1 MTLRQ
6 SSNHIGCVNQLKTMG
21 QMKELVLGGDGLIG
35 STLARELTQQG
46 HHVTSL
52 DLKNGFDLRLVDDR
66 PFLECDR
73 VWFLAWDTGGARYI
87 EATDR
92 QHVQYKHNCELT
104 VRVMDALS
112 RTRKPF
118 LFVSSQLAGL
128 PTAYG
133 TTKLMAASWSLQ
145 LGGKV
150 ARLWNTYGW
159 EEPDVRSHVITDLVL
174 SGLTR
179 GRVTCMTNGLERRR
193 FIYKTDCVEALIKL
207 FEGSQQ
213 TAEIAG
219 PEWVTI
225 RQVGEEV
232 ARQLSVEFEAGSVSG
247 SEVIIDPMALLPDW
261 RPKVSLDEGIARV
274 IADARAYLPAAASVG
289 RSSEQ

>member
-1 MTLRQ
+1 MNEMR
-6 SSNHIGCVNQLKTMG
+6 
-21 QMKELVLGGDGLIG
+21 ELVLGGDGLIG
-35 STLARELTQQG
+35 STLVHELSKLG
-46 HHVTSL
+46 HRVTSL
-52 DLKNGFDLRLVDDR
+52 DLKNGCDLRQVGDE
-66 PFLECDR
+66 PFRESDR

-87 EATDR
+87 EAVDR
-92 QHVQYKHNCELT
+92 QHEQYKHNCELT
-104 VRVMDALS
+104 VRVLDALS
-112 RTRKPF
+112 RTRTPF

-159 EEPDVRSHVITDLVL
+159 EHPDVRSHVITDLVL

-179 GRVTCMTNGLERRR
+179 GRVTCLTNGLERRR

-207 FEGSQQ
+207 FDSGKQS
-213 TAEIAG
+213 AEIAG

-225 RQVGEEV
+225 RQVGQEV
-232 ARQLSVEFEAGSVSG
+232 ARQLSVEFEPGSASG
-247 SEVIIDPMALLPDW
+247 SEVMIDPKELLPEW
-261 RPKVSLDEGIARV
+261 QPRVTLSEGIARV
-274 IADARAYLPAAASVG
+274 IADARAYLPAAATAASH
-289 RSSEQ
+289 SEQ